1 MNQKKLKQ
9 IAERWKGKSGGP
21 EAETTVSDS
30 KMDKNYVHVWSC
42 TADVTKIIQRCGSA
56 IKNVRETVMV
66 SILKYTALPF
76 VEHLMLLRCLSEK
89 YCPV

>member
-30 KMDKNYVHVWSC
+30 KMDKDCVHVWSC
-42 TADVTKIIQRCGSA
+42 TADVAKIIQRCGSA
-56 IKNVRETVMV
+56 IKNVREDEYGV
-66 SILKYTALPF
+66 SFEIHRSAFRGAPYAFKVLK
-76 VEHLMLLRCLSEK
+76 
-89 YCPV
+89 

>member
-30 KMDKNYVHVWSC
+30 KMDKDCVHVWSC
-42 TADVTKIIQRCGSA
+42 TADVTKIIKRCGSA
-56 IKNVRETVMV
+56 IKNIRETHDGVHFEIHRSAFRGASYAFKV
-66 SILKYTALPF
+66 LK
-76 VEHLMLLRCLSEK
+76 
-89 YCPV
+89 